1 MPRHGRHN
9 WRRRRFLASAAVGF
23 LQCRDEASQAGFD
36 GPAERDVGTGKDLDA
51 SGVLSY
57 VGEGE
62 MFPRR
67 GQPAR
72 SEQVLR
78 VDVPGGDARGR
89 NAGRGERMPDGVDS
103 AFVGDHGGDGEAG
116 HTFVQH
122 FGVHTI
128 VEDVFGLV
136 ERFFPDRGHF
146 GNGVAIF
153 RADFGN
159 AVMAK
164 LILPVGEPDP
174 YVRVASAM
182 RQEGA
187 QRLAYPVG
195 EARCFPVHGF
205 RDAEALNGL
214 KDRCASGAAL
224 YKADPA
230 LADINTHNRALFAEQ
245 RTEGRGRRN
254 LEGWGERSGSV
265 VFLGCTA
272 DMLQQLLCGTGLAC
286 G

>member
-1 MPRHGRHN
+1 
-9 WRRRRFLASAAVGF
+9 
-23 LQCRDEASQAGFD
+23 
-36 GPAERDVGTGKDLDA
+36 
-51 SGVLSY
+51 
-57 VGEGE
+57 

-116 HTFVQH
+116 HAFVQH

-136 ERFFPDRGHF
+136 ERFFPDRGHL

>member
-1 MPRHGRHN
+1 
-9 WRRRRFLASAAVGF
+9 
-23 LQCRDEASQAGFD
+23 
-36 GPAERDVGTGKDLDA
+36 
-51 SGVLSY
+51 
-57 VGEGE
+57 
-62 MFPRR
+62 MFPEVM
-67 GQPAR
+67 PAGETPAAA
-72 SEQVLR
+72 SVCLTVLTAPLLAIMA
-78 VDVPGGDARGR
+78 VA
-89 NAGRGERMPDGVDS
+89 
-103 AFVGDHGGDGEAG
+103 GEAG
-116 HTFVQH
+116 HAFVQH

-195 EARCFPVHGF
+195 EARCSQSMVSGM
-205 RDAEALNGL
+205 L
-214 KDRCASGAAL
+214 KL
-224 YKADPA
+224 
-230 LADINTHNRALFAEQ
+230 
-245 RTEGRGRRN
+245 
-254 LEGWGERSGSV
+254 
-265 VFLGCTA
+265 
-272 DMLQQLLCGTGLAC
+272 
-286 G
+286 

>member
-1 MPRHGRHN
+1 MVACLGSILLSASRSALVATLMGVGYVFFMYFRHAPKKLFRALLALF
-9 WRRRRFLASAAVGF
+9 FLGI
-23 LQCRDEASQAGFD
+23 L
-36 GPAERDVGTGKDLDA
+36 L
-51 SGVLSY
+51 
-57 VGEGE
+57 
-62 MFPRR
+62 
-67 GQPAR
+67 
-72 SEQVLR
+72 
-78 VDVPGGDARGR
+78 VP
-89 NAGRGERMPDGVDS
+89 
-103 AFVGDHGGDGEAG
+103 
-116 HTFVQH
+116 FVQH

-136 ERFFPDRGHF
+136 ERFFPDRGHL

-214 KDRCASGAAL
+214 KDRCASSAAL

-230 LADINTHNRALFAEQ
+230 LADINTHNRALFAEPKDGGA
-245 RTEGRGRRN
+245 RPEESGGVGRKKRKRR
-254 LEGWGERSGSV
+254 LSGVYCGYDPAASV
-265 VFLGCTA
+265 WHWP
-272 DMLQQLLCGTGLAC
+272 GLRIKTR
-286 G
+286 